1 MKVNRL
7 YYFLIFDVLLM
18 EFMYIRF
25 IDKKKKFDKD
35 FFLKE
40 GFC

>member
-25 IDKKKKFDKD
+25 IDKKKNCDKD